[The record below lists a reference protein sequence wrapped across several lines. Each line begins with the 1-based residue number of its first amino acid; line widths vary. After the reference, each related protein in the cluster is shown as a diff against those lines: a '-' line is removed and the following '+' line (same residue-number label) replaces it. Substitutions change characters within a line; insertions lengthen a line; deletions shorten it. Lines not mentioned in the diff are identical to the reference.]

1 MTEITAPA
9 VAEVVASPVPTEV
22 VEATSSAPR
31 RIDRATATAE
41 YDALSLD
48 DTDDAPAGA
57 EGDKPAPKVEE
68 KDWFE
73 EDADRPVGDD
83 DDESKELDGLEDIPN
98 HLFPRARY
106 NKVAEQR
113 KALREENAR
122 LAQEVEKLKT
132 NPAAPPR
139 VELDPEDKD
148 FDVRFVES
156 NDEARNIANY
166 INLLQTDPT
175 KVGIDVNAPGSAADR
190 DTKLAV
196 AVADLRTRLL
206 VAKSEAVRA
215 TKERQEQ
222 GQAEIRQHFGAYL
235 DRITKSTIPK
245 ATKYME
251 ALNSQLTKDPTALH
265 PDFVQAFTG
274 SADADVH
281 TAALVSSKANW
292 DWFTRES
299 KAAIKDPSRL
309 TGMAIKLG
317 ELSAEFKRASKAA
330 PAATTSASAATSAPV
345 ARKPPPPE
353 TRGFQYSEDQA
364 RNMDSVKYAR
374 LLKAGKVPDIYGLAS

>member
-1 MTEITAPA
+1 MTEITTSA
-9 VAEVVASPVPTEV
+9 VAEVVDAPATTEV
-22 VEATSSAPR
+22 VEATYSAPR
-31 RIDRATATAE
+31 RIDRATAAAE
-41 YDALSLD
+41 YDALSSD
-48 DTDDAPAGA
+48 DTDDKDDA
-57 EGDKPAPKVEE
+57 PAPKVEE

-73 EDADRPVGDD
+73 EDADKPVGDD
-83 DDESKELDGLEDIPN
+83 DDDGEDLPPAEDGTPN
-98 HLFPRARY
+98 KLIPRARY
-106 NKVAEQR
+106 NKAAAQR
-113 KALREENAR
+113 DQLRQEAVALREEN
-122 LAQEVEKLKT
+122 EKLK
-132 NPAAPPR
+132 AAPPSAPR
-139 VELDPEDKD
+139 VELDPEGKD
-148 FDVRFVES
+148 FDFRFVES

-166 INLLQTDPT
+166 INLLQTDPA

-190 DTKLAV
+190 DTRLAV
-196 AVADLRTRLL
+196 AVADLRARLL
-206 VAKSEAVRA
+206 VAKNDAVRA
-215 TKERQEQ
+215 VKDRQEQ
-222 GQAEIRQHFGAYL
+222 GQAEIRQHFGAYQ

-265 PDFVQAFTG
+265 PAFVRAFTG

-317 ELSAEFKRASKAA
+317 ALSAEFKRVSKAV
-330 PAATTSASAATSAPV
+330 PAATTSAPEAAAAPV